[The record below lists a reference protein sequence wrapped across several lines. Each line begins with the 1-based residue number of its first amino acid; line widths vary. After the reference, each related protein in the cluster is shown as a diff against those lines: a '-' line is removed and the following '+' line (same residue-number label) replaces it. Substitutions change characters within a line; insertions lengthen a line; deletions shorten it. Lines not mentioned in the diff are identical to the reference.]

1 SAYSPFVVRMSLV
14 ESGAPLAFHQAHGAN
29 IDLLDDRRRAL
40 RRSSYEKSLCFSHR
54 PLRPNEPFVV
64 TIEQVEGG
72 WTGHLRVG
80 LTLLDPSSLSPSTR
94 LESLSTVDTW
104 LVPISSWQLQA
115 GTANR
120 LPTEVGSRVGV
131 YLSSPSPSSSTGRL
145 HLLLNDTDFVPAGIP
160 PIPVDVPLHA
170 VVDVYGSTKEV
181 RITPSTS
188 SPDALSSLCTRRI
201 RDLLSTSSSSTVSPA
216 MLPLRLQALFLQLR

>member
-1 SAYSPFVVRMSLV
+1 MSLV

-104 LVPISSWQLQA
+104 LVPISAWQLQ
-115 GTANR
+115 GGGGNR

-131 YLSSPSPSSSTGRL
+131 YLSPCSSSSGRL
-145 HLLLNDTDFVPAGIP
+145 HLLLNDTDVVPSGIP
-160 PIPVDVPLHA
+160 PISTRTPLHA

-181 RITPSTS
+181 RITPSLS

-201 RDLLSTSSSSTVSPA
+201 RDLLSSSSSTVSPSI
-216 MLPLRLQALFLQLR
+216 LPHRLQALFLHLR